1 MKSHRIGFFG
11 CFVAICLFIQTG
23 FAQQFP
29 DFHFENI
36 STADGLSD
44 NTITCLFQ
52 DNKGFLWI
60 GTGNGLNRYD
70 GNIVTTYLYEEG
82 NANSMS
88 GNFISGIIQDDAG
101 VFWIGTRDGGITRL
115 DLNAPLAKQF
125 KRFSNIP
132 GDSTSMFSNRITTLA
147 ELNSDYIVFSA
158 EGIST
163 GFINR
168 KTFEISYHEIKNTTV
183 ALLNT
188 KITQPKPDGN
198 FWMQLIKR
206 KGNTAYLSGLIG
218 GTVYA
223 FDIHDPVV
231 PKNITDGSASSIQA
245 FDVTGDTIWVGGW
258 RPGLFI
264 QENPLG
270 KPIDKTLAIKK
281 VVEIDA
287 EVLSVL
293 SWDNNFVLAG
303 SKGNGLYL
311 VNKKTFEYKV
321 FLHDRADAFSL
332 AGNKINCLLKDS
344 NGILW
349 VGTSAGLSKYN
360 TVQWQF
366 NATLIKDD
374 FTKEITHFSIF
385 EFKDHTFGINT
396 GMGLFKYYP
405 ESQTFTQYHFYNNN
419 HEINP
424 TAIVAIN
431 ENAHY
436 LTTETNSFFI
446 NLNTFQINE
455 ISPQTICNPVLDT
468 CYTMKIPATFGNY
481 QVYDVLFDTLDGHIL
496 HIFTTIGSGI
506 SIYDVTDDTY
516 YNLFQYSNKPNSL
529 SNNFVRNVFRDS
541 KGNIWVATSEGLN
554 KWNKS
559 IPVKNDFTVYKHNI
573 ADSNSI
579 SHNNISAIWE
589 APDGTLLIATSNGLN
604 AFDGKK
610 FTRYYNTVNN
620 QQQMFGLYPDN
631 KGNLWLPI
639 KGGFLVF
646 NLQDRKFRFVP
657 LIYSG
662 WSLRSPAKL
671 LQSKSGTWMYGAGNY
686 LISFNPDQYIFETKF
701 PELYLSDV
709 LVSDKLI
716 DKEGNY
722 NNLVF
727 KHDENFI
734 TVNFSSLQLS
744 QPKTVKYRYQLA
756 GLTENWTD
764 LGKNNVIRFTT
775 LPPGKYTLY
784 VQVTNPQGDWSN
796 SSNMLTFEILKPYWQ
811 TWWFYLLCV
820 LSIFGITFLII
831 RYREQQLKNVLT
843 MRNKIANDLHDDVG
857 SALSTINLYS
867 EVAKNKSG
875 ANKDLEPILDKI
887 TGISTEM
894 QENMTHIVWSLQP
907 RNDNFDQMLLRIKSY
922 ALENLSVKNIEIH
935 FDIDEKLGGIKIP
948 ANKRKELFLIYKEV
962 LNNIQKYAD
971 ATQVYIEFKRASNHL
986 RMEIRDNGVGF
997 DMQALNDGNGM
1008 FTMRERAAALNGNFE
1023 MFSEPGKGTTV
1034 VLTFKF

>member
-1 MKSHRIGFFG
+1 MHQLGFKYGLIFI
-11 CFVAICLFIQTG
+11 ICLMAYKPLS
-23 FAQQFP
+23 AQQFP

-70 GNIVTTYLYEEG
+70 GNIVTTYFYEEG
-82 NANSMS
+82 NANSLG

-115 DLNAPLAKQF
+115 DLSAPLAKQF

-132 GDSTSMFSNRITTLA
+132 GDSTTMFSNRITTLA

-158 EGIST
+158 EGISA

-168 KTFEISYHEIKNTTV
+168 KTFEITYHESKNTAV
-183 ALLNT
+183 ALLDT
-188 KITQPKPDGN
+188 KITSPQPDGN
-198 FWMQLIKR
+198 VWLQLIKR
-206 KGNTAYLSGLIG
+206 EGNTVYLSGLIG

-223 FDIHDPVV
+223 FDNTNPIV
-231 PKNITDGSASSIQA
+231 PKNSTDGTASSIQN
-245 FDVTGDTIWVGGW
+245 FDIDGDTIWVGAW
-258 RPGLFI
+258 VHGLFI

-270 KPIDKTLAIKK
+270 KAIDKSLALKK
-281 VVEIDA
+281 VVPIEA

-293 SWDNNFVLAG
+293 SWDKNFVLAG

-321 FLHDRADAFSL
+321 FQHDRADAFSL

-360 TVQWQF
+360 TIQWQL

-385 EFKDHTFGINT
+385 EFKDHTFGLNT
-396 GMGLFKYYP
+396 GMGLFRYFP
-405 ESQTFTQYHFYNNN
+405 ESQTFTQHHFMYNGA
-419 HEINP
+419 EINP
-424 TAIVAIN
+424 TAIVAISD
-431 ENAHY
+431 EKHY
-436 LTTETNSFFI
+436 LTTETNTFFI
-446 NLNTFQINE
+446 DLKTLHIAE
-455 ISPQTICNPVLDT
+455 IFPETLCNPVLET
-468 CYTMKIPATFGNY
+468 CYRTKDVLFGNY
-481 QVYDVLFDTLDGHIL
+481 QIYDVLFDTFDNHIL
-496 HIFTTIGSGI
+496 HFFTTIGSGVG
-506 SIYDVTDDTY
+506 IYDATDDTY
-516 YNLFQYSNKPNSL
+516 YNLFQYSNKPNSI
-529 SNNFVRNVFRDS
+529 SNNFVRNIYRDS
-541 KGNIWVATSEGLN
+541 KGNIWVSTSEGLN

-559 IPVKNDFTVYKHNI
+559 FPIKNDFTIYKHSI
-573 ADSNSI
+573 TDSNSI
-579 SHNNISAIWE
+579 SHNNISAVWE
-589 APDGTLLIATSNGLN
+589 APDGILWIATSNGLN

-610 FTRYYNTVNN
+610 FTRYYNTVNGL
-620 QQQMFGLYPDN
+620 QQMFGLYPDN

-646 NLQDRKFRFVP
+646 SLQNRNFRFVP

-671 LQSKSGTWMYGAGNY
+671 LKSKSGTWMYGAGNY
-686 LISFNPDQYIFETKF
+686 LISFNPDQYIFETGF
-701 PELYLSDV
+701 PELYITDL

-716 DKEGNY
+716 DKSNFY
-722 NNLVF
+722 SDLVF
-727 KHDENFI
+727 KHDENFVTI
-734 TVNFSSLQLS
+734 NFSSLQLS
-744 QPKTVKYRYQLA
+744 QPNTVKYRYQLS

-764 LGKNNVIRFTT
+764 LGKNNVIRFTS

-784 VQVTNPQGDWSN
+784 IQVTNPQGDWSS
-796 SSNMLTFEILKPYWQ
+796 SSNMLSFEILKPYWQ
-811 TWWFYLLCV
+811 TWWFYLLCI
-820 LSIFGITFLII
+820 LSLIGITFLII
-831 RYREQQLKNVLT
+831 RYREQQLKNVLS

-922 ALENLSVKNIEIH
+922 ALENLSVKNIEIY
-935 FDIDEKLGGIKIP
+935 FDIDEKLSGIKIA

-962 LNNIQKYAD
+962 LNNIQKYAN
-971 ATQVYIEFKRASNHL
+971 ATQVHIQFKRLGGDL
-986 RMEIRDNGVGF
+986 RMEIRDNGIGF
-997 DMQALNDGNGM
+997 DIKALNDGNGM
-1008 FTMRERAAALNGNFE
+1008 FTMRERAAALNGNFD
-1023 MFSEPGKGTTV
+1023 MDSEPGKGTTV
-1034 VLTFKF
+1034 VLTFKY

>member
-1 MKSHRIGFFG
+1 MAYKPLS
-11 CFVAICLFIQTG
+11 
-23 FAQQFP
+23 AQQFP

-70 GNIVTTYLYEEG
+70 GNIVTTYFYEEG
-82 NANSMS
+82 NVNSMG

-115 DLNAPLAKQF
+115 DLSAPANKQF

-132 GDSTSMFSNRITTLA
+132 GDSTTMFSNRITTLA

-163 GFINR
+163 GFINK
-168 KTFEISYHEIKNTTV
+168 KTFKITYHESKNKSV
-183 ALLNT
+183 ALLNAKNT
-188 KITQPKPDGN
+188 APKPDGN
-198 FWMQLIKR
+198 SWLQLIKR
-206 KGNTAYLSGLIG
+206 KGTTIYASGLIG

-223 FDIHDPVV
+223 YDINNPVV
-231 PKNITDGSASSIQA
+231 PKNSSDGSASSIQS
-245 FDVTGDTIWVGGW
+245 FEVDGDTIWAGSWVH
-258 RPGLFI
+258 GLYI
-264 QENPLG
+264 QENPLNNPQ
-270 KPIDKTLAIKK
+270 KEILRIQK
-281 VVEIDA
+281 VVPIEA

-293 SWDNNFVLAG
+293 SWDKNFVLAG

-311 VNKKTFEYKV
+311 VNKKTFDYKV
-321 FLHDRADAFSL
+321 MLHDRADAFSL
-332 AGNKINCLLKDS
+332 AGNKINCLLKDN

-360 TVQWQF
+360 NIQWQL

-385 EFKDHTFGINT
+385 EFQDHTFGINT

-405 ESQTFTQYHFYNNN
+405 ENQSFGLHHFYFNGA
-419 HEINP
+419 EINP
-424 TAIVAIN
+424 TGISPVSN
-431 ENAHY
+431 GSHY
-436 LTTETNSFFI
+436 LTTETNTFYI
-446 NLNTFQINE
+446 NLTTLQIRE
-455 ISPQTICNPVLDT
+455 IAPKMVCNPVADT
-468 CYTMKIPATFGNY
+468 CHIATAAHFGNY
-481 QVYDVLFDTLDGHIL
+481 QIYDVLIDTVDGHIL
-496 HIFTTIGSGI
+496 HIFTTIGSGVG
-506 SIYDVTDDTY
+506 IYDVTDDNY
-516 YNLFQYSNKPNSL
+516 YNLFQYTDVPSSL
-529 SNNFVRNVFRDS
+529 SNNFVRNIFRDS
-541 KGNIWVATSEGLN
+541 KGNIWVSTSEGLN

-559 IPVKNDFTVYKHNI
+559 FPIKNDFTIYKHSI
-573 ADSNSI
+573 TDSNSI
-579 SHNNISAIWE
+579 SHNNISAVWE
-589 APDGTLLIATSNGLN
+589 APDGILWIATSNGLN
-604 AFDGKK
+604 AFDGKN
-610 FTRYYNTVNN
+610 FTRYYNTVNGL
-620 QQQMFGLYPDN
+620 QQMFGLYPDN

-646 NLQDRKFRFVP
+646 NLQNKAFRYVP
-657 LIYSG
+657 LIYTG

-671 LQSKSGTWMYGAGNY
+671 LKSSSGTWMYGAGNY
-686 LISFNPDQYIFETKF
+686 LISFNPDQYIFETGF
-701 PELYLSDV
+701 PELYITDL
-709 LVSDKLI
+709 LVSDELI
-716 DKEGNY
+716 DKRNNY
-722 NNLVF
+722 TDLMF
-727 KHDENFI
+727 KHDENFVTI
-734 TVNFSSLQLS
+734 NFSSLQLS
-744 QPKTVKYRYQLA
+744 QPKTVKYRYQLS

-764 LGKNNVIRFTT
+764 LGKNNVIRFTS

-784 VQVTNPQGDWSN
+784 IQVTNPQGDWSS
-796 SSNMLTFEILKPYWQ
+796 SSNMLSFEILKPYWQ
-811 TWWFYLLCV
+811 TWWFYLLCI
-820 LSIFGITFLII
+820 LSLIGITFLII
-831 RYREQQLKNVLT
+831 RYREQQLKNVLS

-922 ALENLSVKNIEIH
+922 ALENLSVKNIEIY
-935 FDIDEKLGGIKIP
+935 FDIDEKLSGIKIA

-962 LNNIQKYAD
+962 LNNIQKYAN
-971 ATQVYIEFKRASNHL
+971 ATQVHIQFKRLGGDL
-986 RMEIRDNGVGF
+986 RMEIRDNGIGF
-997 DMQALNDGNGM
+997 DIKALNDGNGM
-1008 FTMRERAAALNGNFE
+1008 FTMRERAAALNGNFD
-1023 MFSEPGKGTTV
+1023 MDSEPGKGTTV
-1034 VLTFKF
+1034 VLTFKY